1 MKRFAIFAS
10 SATIAVLSA
19 LAIAAVDTAALSS
32 ALQSPGRS
40 DTDKTRDATSKPVEM
55 IALLGIAPGMTV
67 VDLIAAGG
75 YNSEVLSYAVG
86 PKGRV
91 YAQNPK
97 FVLEYR
103 EGANEKAL
111 SARLAGNRLP
121 NVARLDREVTDLGFA
136 ADSIDG
142 AITVLNYHDIYN
154 SPTGQAAAEGF
165 LTTVF
170 KFLKPGGV
178 LGIIDHV
185 GVAGADNTK
194 LHRLQKSLVV
204 DQAKQ
209 AGFIVATDSDLLH
222 NAADDHTLA
231 VFDPSIRGNTDR
243 FFLVLRKPAH

>member
-1 MKRFAIFAS
+1 LGDGHEAICNVQRA
-10 SATIAVLSA
+10 
-19 LAIAAVDTAALSS
+19 DYTAALTN

-40 DTDKTRDATSKPVEM
+40 DADKTRDVTSKPVEV
-55 IALLGIAPGMTV
+55 IKLLDIEPGMRV

-86 PKGRV
+86 PKGHV

-121 NVARLDREVTDLGFA
+121 NVERLDREVADLGLSP
-136 ADSIDG
+136 DSIDG

-154 SPTGQAAAEGF
+154 REGGPAAAEGF
-165 LTTVF
+165 LVTVF

-178 LGIIDHV
+178 FGIIDHV
-185 GVAGADNTK
+185 GVDGVDNAK
-194 LHRLQKSLVV
+194 LHRIPKAVV
-204 DQAKQ
+204 IDQAKQ
-209 AGFIVATDSDLLH
+209 AGFTVAADSSLL
-222 NAADDHTLA
+222 NDAADDHTLA

-243 FFLVLRKPAH
+243 FFLVLRKPMH